1 MTAVHRF
8 AVIAVVAWVAASG
21 EALAQTAA
29 DRAPIAEALD
39 GPGDATAAAADRDDV
54 LPFKLSLPTEDD
66 VAAWRG
72 AGFRLELG
80 MAYGRLAGLFG
91 APSGQVLGATVRVGA
106 RVDPWWSL
114 LGSFQYQQVADPG
127 GLFGLRYSGTLDP
140 TLHLGDHLQI
150 AFGVGF
156 AGLVE
161 VGNPRPDPNPSDFTN
176 LADSYTYLSA
186 RTPLPQCTGIG
197 IGGLLRAGWQQI
209 LGPMSALTAFVEL
222 DGQHLA
228 CEQRIGRV
236 DPDTARPFFRRQ
248 YWYSAG
254 GVAGLN
260 IGWR

>member
-1 MTAVHRF
+1 MTLRSTLLW
-8 AVIAVVAWVAASG
+8 ICVVAALCAAP
-21 EALAQTAA
+21 AAFAQ
-29 DRAPIAEALD
+29 
-39 GPGDATAAAADRDDV
+39 AAADGTPTDAAAPLAEDATQAADKDEG

-66 VAAWRG
+66 VVAWRAG
-72 AGFRLELG
+72 GFRLELG
-80 MAYGRLAGLFG
+80 MAYGQLEGLFG
-91 APSGQVLGATVRVGA
+91 APAGRLLGATVRVGA
-106 RVDPWWSL
+106 RVDARWTL
-114 LGSFQYQQVADPG
+114 LGSFQYQQASEVG
-127 GLFGLRYSGTLDP
+127 GISGLRYSGTLDP
-140 TLHLGDHLQI
+140 TLHVGDHLQF

-197 IGGLLRAGWQQI
+197 IVGLLRAGWQQI
-209 LGPMSALTAFVEL
+209 LGPMSALTAFVEFA
-222 DGQHLA
+222 GQHLA

-248 YWYSAG
+248 YWFNVG

-260 IGWR
+260 VGWR